1 MSGLT
6 VRIGAAVLIGAA
18 WCAGA
23 RAEPAP
29 VVPVTIEVPAL
40 DSPALRSVADAP
52 GSAVGQALPPA
63 GDTAGTAIPLPPG
76 VVAGLIGLASA
87 AVARHRYLKRR

>member
-6 VRIGAAVLIGAA
+6 VRIGAAVLVGAA

-29 VVPVTIEVPAL
+29 VVPVTIEVTPLNSSDVPA
-40 DSPALRSVADAP
+40 VAGGA
-52 GSAVGQALPPA
+52 GTSVGQVPPA

-87 AVARHRYLKRR
+87 AVARRRYLKRR

>member
-1 MSGLT
+1 LT
-6 VRIGAAVLIGAA
+6 VRIGAAVLVGAA

-29 VVPVTIEVPAL
+29 VVPVTIEVTPL
-40 DSPALRSVADAP
+40 NSSDIPTVADAA
-52 GSAVGQALPPA
+52 GSSVGQALPPA

-76 VVAGLIGLASA
+76 VMAGLIGLASA
-87 AVARHRYLKRR
+87 AVARRRYLKRR